1 VNNELKTMMRL
12 APIEN
17 DQVSREL
24 SASLGETATTFTG
37 LPNFLR
43 VLANAPAALKA
54 YVLAD
59 AALGH
64 GQTTPR
70 ERELIALLVAEIN
83 GCSYSLL
90 AHCELAKNIGLSDD
104 EIRLVRQTD
113 ARDPH
118 VKAMLY
124 FVQAVVLQRGDITEE
139 DFRSLRQAG
148 FGDAQI
154 IEIIAN
160 IALNIFTNYFN
171 TVAKT
176 EVDYPLFGTG
186 AEFPV
191 PAHAKLQEA
200 KDLSSFSSN
209 PVHPTAPPQRKEFL

>member
-90 AHCELAKNIGLSDD
+90 AHCELAKNIGVVRALEENLGCKILVPEEPLLSGASGAALIGKD
-104 EIRLVRQTD
+104 IVL
-113 ARDPH
+113 
-118 VKAMLY
+118 KAMS
-124 FVQAVVLQRGDITEE
+124 AGEVVPRGERRFD
-139 DFRSLRQAG
+139 DVKF
-148 FGDAQI
+148 
-154 IEIIAN
+154 
-160 IALNIFTNYFN
+160 FT
-171 TVAKT
+171 
-176 EVDYPLFGTG
+176 
-186 AEFPV
+186 
-191 PAHAKLQEA
+191 
-200 KDLSSFSSN
+200 
-209 PVHPTAPPQRKEFL
+209 